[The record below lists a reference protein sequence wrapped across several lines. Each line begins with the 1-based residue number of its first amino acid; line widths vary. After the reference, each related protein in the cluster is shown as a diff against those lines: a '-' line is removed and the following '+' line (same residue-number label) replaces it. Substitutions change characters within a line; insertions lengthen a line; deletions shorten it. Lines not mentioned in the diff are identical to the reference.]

1 MNSNVTIPNSPV
13 RQVNARVEYYT
24 NSTLVSTFTNKDRIK
39 SVTIERVADTGKFFG
54 YGVCQKVNIKLRDM
68 NRELDTTTADSYKV
82 FFSLEGIEG
91 SQAQVGPQFFDYRT
105 NRDENTNELS
115 ITAYDRL
122 YNASEH
128 KESQVTI
135 AGDKGYTI
143 GDMARAAASLLGFSG
158 VIYAVDEFNLNYPNG
173 ANFDG
178 KETLREV
185 LNDIAEA
192 TQTIYFVDSNNNL
205 VFKRLD
211 RDGAAAYVITRNDYF
226 DLDARNGKRLQ
237 TICSATELGD
247 NVSASTSQ
255 VGSTQ
260 YVRNNP
266 FWELREDIA
275 TLVQNAID
283 NVGDLNI
290 SQTQCKWRG
299 NYALEIGDKILI
311 STKEGINGVVNNC
324 LYLDKKQGFFDGK
337 ILTINATVA
346 TVDKNVLVL
355 KVDSSGKKSKKPYVT
370 YLIDDTITYNGGLE
384 EETKWEYSDNE
395 EESESNP
402 VSLGDALKQTY
413 ARVDKQNKQIEIVAS
428 KEEEN
433 DKAIGSLKVTT
444 DKINESV
451 SSMKT
456 TYDGK
461 IKSVE
466 DRVSQVQL
474 DNENI
479 SASVSSMK
487 ETYDGQLEGVD
498 NRVSALEMNTDSINA
513 SVSSLQK
520 TYDSSIEDVNKRMT
534 EVQKKAAVAVTSE
547 QVQIDIQ
554 SAMQN
559 GVDKVQTSTGYTFDD
574 DGLTINKSGSQ
585 MSTQVTEDG
594 MTVKKQDEVML
605 TANNQ
610 GVDAQN
616 LHATTYLIIGKN
628 SRFEDYG
635 ARTGCFYIGEGE

>member
-1 MNSNVTIPNSPV
+1 MNSNVTITNSPV

-82 FFSLEGIEG
+82 FLSLEGIEG

-135 AGDKGYTI
+135 TGDEGYTI

-211 RDGAAAYVITRNDYF
+211 RDGAAAYVITRDDYF
-226 DLDARNGKRLQ
+226 DLDARDGKRLQ

-260 YVRNNP
+260 YVRDNP

-311 STKEGINGVVNNC
+311 STKEGISEVVVINNC
-324 LYLDKKQGFFDGK
+324 LFLDEKHGFFDGK
-337 ILTINATVA
+337 NLRINA
-346 TVDKNVLVL
+346 TVDKNVL
-355 KVDSSGKKSKKPYVT
+355 KVDASGKNPYVT

-395 EESESNP
+395 AESESNP
-402 VSLGDALKQTY
+402 VSLGDAIKQTY

-428 KEEEN
+428 KEEE
-433 DKAIGSLKVTT
+433 
-444 DKINESV
+444 
-451 SSMKT
+451 
-456 TYDGK
+456 
-461 IKSVE
+461 
-466 DRVSQVQL
+466 
-474 DNENI
+474 
-479 SASVSSMK
+479 
-487 ETYDGQLEGVD
+487 VD
-498 NRVSALEMNTDSINA
+498 NRVSALEINTDSINA

>member
-1 MNSNVTIPNSPV
+1 MNSNVTITNSPV

-82 FFSLEGIEG
+82 FLSLEGIEG

-135 AGDKGYTI
+135 TGDKGYTI

-211 RDGAAAYVITRNDYF
+211 RDGAAAYVITRDDYF
-226 DLDARNGKRLQ
+226 DLDARDGKRLQ

-260 YVRNNP
+260 YVRDNP

-311 STKEGINGVVNNC
+311 STKEGISEVVVINNC
-324 LYLDKKQGFFDGK
+324 LFLDEKHGFFDGK
-337 ILTINATVA
+337 NLRINA
-346 TVDKNVLVL
+346 TVDKNVL
-355 KVDSSGKKSKKPYVT
+355 KVDASGKNSYVT

-395 EESESNP
+395 AESESNP
-402 VSLGDALKQTY
+402 VSLGDAIKQTY

-428 KEEEN
+428 KEEE
-433 DKAIGSLKVTT
+433 
-444 DKINESV
+444 
-451 SSMKT
+451 
-456 TYDGK
+456 
-461 IKSVE
+461 
-466 DRVSQVQL
+466 
-474 DNENI
+474 
-479 SASVSSMK
+479 
-487 ETYDGQLEGVD
+487 VD
-498 NRVSALEMNTDSINA
+498 NRVSALEINTDSINA